1 MIGGALLANLPSG
14 LKYAESHEW
23 VGLGEQNVVKV
34 GITDHAQEEL
44 GDLVFIELPEV
55 GRRVSA
61 GEQCAVVE
69 SVKAAS
75 DIYSPVSG
83 VIADTN
89 GDLADSPE
97 KVNDDAFSAWLFS
110 VKIDDANE
118 LEKLMD
124 ADGYS
129 AMIKA

>member
-1 MIGGALLANLPSG
+1 MTNLPTG

-23 VGLGEQNVVKV
+23 ADLDENNVVKV

-89 GDLADSPE
+89 GDLADSPG

>member
-1 MIGGALLANLPSG
+1 MDSLPSN

-23 VGLGEQNVVKV
+23 AKLEDDCLVRV
-34 GITDHAQEEL
+34 GISAHAQEEL
-44 GDLVFIELPEV
+44 GDLVFVELPDV
-55 GRRVSA
+55 GRKVSA

-83 VIADTN
+83 EVVAINDDVVDN
-89 GDLADSPE
+89 PE
-97 KVNDDAFSAWLFS
+97 KVNDDAYDAWFFC
-110 VKIDDANE
+110 VKADNTGE

-124 ADGYS
+124 ADGYRS
-129 AMIKA
+129 MIE

>member
-1 MIGGALLANLPSG
+1 MTNLPSG

-23 VGLGEQNVVKV
+23 VYLGEQNVVKV

-83 VIADTN
+83 VIADVN
-89 GDLADSPE
+89 ADLADSPE

-110 VKIDDANE
+110 VKIDDVNE

-129 AMIKA
+129 AMINV

>member
-1 MIGGALLANLPSG
+1 MTNLPTG

-23 VGLGEQNVVKV
+23 ADLEEQNVVRV
-34 GITDHAQEEL
+34 GITDHAREEL

-61 GEQCAVVE
+61 GEKCAVVE

-110 VKIDDANE
+110 VKIDDTNE

-129 AMIKA
+129 AMING

>member
-1 MIGGALLANLPSG
+1 MTNLPTG

-23 VGLGEQNVVKV
+23 ADLDEQNIVKV

-44 GDLVFIELPEV
+44 GDLVFIELPEI
-55 GRRVSA
+55 GNRVSA

-83 VIADTN
+83 VIVEVN
-89 GDLADSPE
+89 GALLDSPE

-110 VKIDDANE
+110 VKIDNADE

-124 ADGYS
+124 ADGYN
-129 AMIKA
+129 AMINA